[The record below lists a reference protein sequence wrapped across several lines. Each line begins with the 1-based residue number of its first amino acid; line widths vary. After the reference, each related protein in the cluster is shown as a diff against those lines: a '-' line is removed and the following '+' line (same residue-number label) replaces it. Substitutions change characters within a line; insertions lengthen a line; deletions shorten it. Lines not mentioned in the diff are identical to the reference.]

1 MHSSWFNLRLEKKR
15 IKKGVL
21 LASIEKWGWGIHMNP
36 QFKKGVLELI
46 VLESVGQKDM
56 YGYELVEEV
65 SQVIDVN
72 EGTIYPLLKRLTN
85 ERYFETYL
93 RESSEGPP
101 RKYYH
106 LTAAGILYRDMLA
119 VEWEEF
125 QEKVNAFL
133 KGRKQNG
140 GLL

>member
-1 MHSSWFNLRLEKKR
+1 
-15 IKKGVL
+15 
-21 LASIEKWGWGIHMNP
+21 MNP

-46 VLESVGQKDM
+46 VLESVRRKDM

-65 SQVIDVN
+65 SGVIDVN

-106 LTAAGILYRDMLA
+106 LTAAGILYLERLA
-119 VEWEEF
+119 AEWEEF
-125 QEKVNAFL
+125 QARVNAFV
-133 KGRKQNG
+133 RG
-140 GLL
+140 GGG